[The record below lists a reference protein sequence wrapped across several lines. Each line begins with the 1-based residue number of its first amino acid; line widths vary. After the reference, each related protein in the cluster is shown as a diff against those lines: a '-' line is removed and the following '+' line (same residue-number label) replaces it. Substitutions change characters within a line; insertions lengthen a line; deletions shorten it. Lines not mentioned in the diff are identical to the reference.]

1 MIQVTNI
8 QDLKTAVN
16 QNGEMVIA
24 MNNND
29 IVIMKMEEYR
39 EKLLKEDIEEHLL
52 KAEDD
57 IRNGRVKDA
66 IYWTTTKKLLIPRIY
81 NEQSKFNKEDT
92 IICHF
97 CKRLLLL
104 PYPHTENYKQ
114 WQVEE
119 IHKYL
124 KCYSFDND
132 LNEYLKLKE
141 EYNLENKRETIRN

>member
-57 IRNGRVKDA
+57 IRNGRVTDA
-66 IYWTTTKKLLIPRIY
+66 REVFKGW
-81 NEQSKFNKEDT
+81 KE
-92 IICHF
+92 
-97 CKRLLLL
+97 
-104 PYPHTENYKQ
+104 
-114 WQVEE
+114 
-119 IHKYL
+119 KYG
-124 KCYSFDND
+124 
-132 LNEYLKLKE
+132 
-141 EYNLENKRETIRN
+141 I

>member
-57 IRNGRVKDA
+57 IRNGRVKDSREVFKG
-66 IYWTTTKKLLIPRIY
+66 W
-81 NEQSKFNKEDT
+81 KE
-92 IICHF
+92 
-97 CKRLLLL
+97 
-104 PYPHTENYKQ
+104 
-114 WQVEE
+114 
-119 IHKYL
+119 KYG
-124 KCYSFDND
+124 
-132 LNEYLKLKE
+132 
-141 EYNLENKRETIRN
+141 I